1 MKTIDKYL
9 TMLVRGVIG
18 VALIVLFVVAFSVI
32 IGRIFFDASMG
43 WSQDVIRLCFTYIIY
58 LGAAYCVR
66 EKGHLNV
73 DFVLGM
79 MKPQVRK
86 AVEFVINIVL
96 LAFFAFIVYYGFQFA
111 ATGASQKSPYLMIP
125 MTYYYYGV
133 PICFALGIV
142 SIGSLIASG
151 MPLIVTVQR
160 MFTGGDSIALIAIP
174 LFMLSGELMFRGG
187 MSKRLVDFA
196 DTLLGHF
203 PSGLAMVSILACM
216 FFAAITGSAI
226 AATAAIGGIM
236 IPLMK
241 ERGYEYTFSAPLLA
255 CGGSIGP
262 IIPPSIP
269 LLVYGVL
276 ASVSVADLYVGGVIP
291 GILMGIGLMI
301 YSYFV
306 GKKRGYMGRETRAS
320 FREVVKSAVNALLA
334 LFMPVIILGGIMSG
348 KFSPTEAAA
357 VATAYALVIGLF
369 VYHELDLKGIWEAFV
384 NAAKST
390 GQILIIVA
398 LASLFSWVI
407 TVAQI
412 PQTVSAFLQANIHS
426 KVAMLLVIN
435 VILLIAGTFID
446 TTSAIVI
453 FAPLFIPICKAMN
466 VDLVHFGMIM
476 TVNLTI
482 GMCTP
487 PLGVCLFVSSS
498 IAKISLKDQMRDLL
512 PMLAVL
518 IGVLLLVTYIPGLT
532 LWLPSL
538 FK

>member
-1 MKTIDKYL
+1 MIIIL
-9 TMLVRGVIG
+9 C
-18 VALIVLFVVAFSVI
+18 LFAV
-32 IGRIFFDASMG
+32 FF
-43 WSQDVIRLCFTYIIY
+43 I
-58 LGAAYCVR
+58 
-66 EKGHLNV
+66 
-73 DFVLGM
+73 
-79 MKPQVRK
+79 
-86 AVEFVINIVL
+86 
-96 LAFFAFIVYYGFQFA
+96 
-111 ATGASQKSPYLMIP
+111 
-125 MTYYYYGV
+125 GV

-142 SIGSLIASG
+142 SVGSLMISG
-151 MPLIVTVQR
+151 TPLVVVVQR

-241 ERGYEYTFSAPLLA
+241 ERGYDYTFSAPLLA

-276 ASVSVADLYVGGVIP
+276 ASVSVADLFIGGIVP
-291 GILMGIGLMI
+291 GVLMGVGLMV
-301 YSYFV
+301 YSYIV

-320 FREVVKSAVNALLA
+320 AREIVNAAKDALLA

-348 KFSPTEAAA
+348 YFTPTEAAA
-357 VATAYALVIGLF
+357 VATAYALVVGVFI
-369 VYHELDLKGIWEAFV
+369 YHELSLKEIWEAFV
-384 NAAKST
+384 NAAKGT

-407 TVAQI
+407 TVAQV
-412 PQTVSAFLQANIHS
+412 PQTVSAFLQANIGS
-426 KVAMLLVIN
+426 KILMLLVIN
-435 VILLIAGTFID
+435 VILLIADTFID

-453 FAPLFIPICKAMN
+453 FAPLFIPICN
-466 VDLVHFGMIM
+466 SLGIDLVHFGMIM
-476 TVNLTI
+476 AVNLTI

-498 IAKISLKDQMRDLL
+498 IAKISLKEQMKDLL

-518 IGVLLLVTYIPGLT
+518 IIVLMLVTYIPSLT
-532 LWLPSL
+532 LFLPNL
-538 FK
+538 ING